1 MAREAKSLKPP
12 SPEQFS
18 KELLSSLPSLKEPKA
33 RLSVLLAEYV
43 EQHSMLQAEWQATQ
57 RKPDLE
63 DLVVTP
69 PDLNDMEE
77 LLHRWH
83 ADVLED
89 MLRLDAEPELK
100 LHWDT
105 LCQEVIASGKPF
117 GGLAHSVAEYALHR
131 LLRRQGQMRLQR
143 LSLHAIYQGSS
154 FKDRHMQKR
163 RNSGATTSPAQRALH
178 AIDSEL
184 EFGTQRLRRIRDHLC
199 GSQDCLHSMTGPR
212 DAASFMS
219 SSAWRGA
226 AIVLVRQMLLEE
238 VATKDLRHFLLQL
251 QYLGFASRTKIWR
264 KSLEHRAVMEIAS
277 EGSSGGRHRVIQ
289 SNLAPLLS
297 VPLGPTN
304 RKKLERT
311 LQEMAQGFSLGHLSM
326 QPDRGKTFAH
336 QAALCFSDIF
346 EKQQQKWQFRAYPIQ
361 SCIGVS
367 DLQSSMEDGC
377 FLRPSPWA
385 EQLPWKPNLDE
396 EFEEQRMLLDA
407 SYARRS
413 TPLRVGALNHSL
425 STAHRSKPTYARQ
438 LLDQAAALLGPDP
451 TMKGIVEVPG
461 GGCALVDSLLGNE
474 LKTLQLADCTLA
486 ARRCNE
492 KAEEPVGGP
501 GAAEFATQ
509 DQAQDKMPQ
518 HLLRA
523 YYLLRF
529 LQSRSC
535 RWRLLAVL
543 NFFRFVQRRL
553 AIASAVLTTELDEGK
568 GSSFIGRESD
578 PSQRVEEKAQDK
590 YWDISSRGLS
600 RILRHCSLPFTDDP
614 PTAGDFDPLK
624 LDRETYTSHDEDTF
638 IIKDSFGRQVLH
650 EAALN
655 DLDCLELEMLKIG
668 SYFIHKYEAT
678 RSDEREIAAVDRC
691 AVLYDLLA
699 SEVWFHTEKQHLV
712 EVYLNIFEDTTD
724 PLEQRIL
731 AQRMIDVMA
740 LRPRLDLQE
749 PYFVEAY
756 SASILLLRSRSA
768 LLKELQQHQVSCEVS
783 ASKRATSKTA
793 ERSFGRSAG
802 SSGGFNAAATPG
814 SSLRSKQG
822 MLMPGLDGG
831 LAHPQEGNTL
841 SGGIATARREGEIMC
856 ADGDKIL
863 GHNTCC
869 LVWKAELILESVHK
883 DLAQHF
889 QTPPVAST
897 QLERACY
904 VVAMEKWSQQQEPFF
919 QSELPPHEDPELH
932 LTLLQELAKRLVGIE
947 QQDRQ
952 RWRQGGP
959 TFVGEEFGKA
969 QAVPSSPVSKYSS
982 WVESI
987 SMNDMMTHSFE
998 EVASAAADPS
1008 LTLQASYQH
1017 ALGCLLAQLVEFLE
1031 LRGRLQ
1037 DTAVEVQHL
1046 QRALKEQ
1053 AMDFGSSLLP
1063 LRNISGEDANALRGN
1078 QLTAA
1083 LVTKSMGSL
1092 QASTSD
1098 ALLMQCSRQKLQ
1110 EVQQMLQHELA
1121 FRCLALACVQQNAL
1135 LLDPQVRS
1143 KELSDIS
1150 TIGLS
1155 RDAVASDGGLGVMR
1169 RLRDS
1174 LEISGHDKN
1183 HPHAKQPDQDVLAS
1197 VSNSAEVSKMSGTE
1211 DKGAA
1216 IMDMSRYAQ
1225 YLQQPARYL
1234 EPVIAVLSRIWA
1246 EMDSM
1251 REHRL
1256 LRFKLLRCSSLMAL
1270 RASCDLVTG
1279 LQVGQTSNELARMAM
1294 LLPKSLT
1301 PFTYGD
1307 RVKPLVERDGQVTNI
1322 FSLPNTFDS
1331 LQLRALPPRE
1341 FGPLAEILADRAI
1354 EKTEESTFE
1363 EELKEHLD
1371 LNINGPAIVALQV
1384 LNAVAQLFALR
1395 YAICMLEA
1403 DPVCLLE
1410 AQRNRF
1416 PSIDLEQLFRAHA
1429 HSVQERSGD
1438 PVEQS
1443 KSKPVLSSE
1452 EEEID
1457 TGDLSRAGP
1466 AYEAI
1471 EDLCADIARLVARLH
1486 ALGPENCRKSTKVLE
1501 VLQTEIRSAQRCLAA
1516 VLRRS
1521 TQRLQERGEANE
1533 AYALRQWSS
1542 LLEETN
1548 SLPPGDPP
1556 RPWFLELSPTT
1567 HGSLPA
1573 VEPCSKESKK
1583 IQESQEPC
1591 WNQQIHL
1598 HKATIP
1604 AIARLHEDALS
1615 YISHLHPSLVD
1626 WRQELPDLVVAMQ
1639 SHFVGA
1645 AFPKKRRASPRIV
1658 RLPWQMPVLPSSR
1671 LLRLPLSLNS
1681 ARRQQLSR
1689 ARSDLAERCQA
1700 LHWIY
1705 GIEQDSNYAAY
1716 AESEM
1721 FGLMLL
1727 RDRLQEVLGAGH
1739 LGWTKLPSDAE
1750 GLALLHAE
1758 LAATIPKEEPAEP
1771 IEISGALELE
1781 PNAVRSEIA
1790 AIRKQLAALVPAS
1803 AQLIWSTATERLSEE
1818 FSALVALQFRLQSV
1832 SSSNVTRTAPVPEIV
1847 SSMSRKNEDVALL
1860 TGGPFAAKL
1869 DGLQPI
1875 AELLTKSTFVRMDNN
1890 PDGEA
1895 AHVLKELQINACLE
1909 DLVFGLWSWGRLMSK
1924 NRERRTQEI
1933 LGFLDHLRNVLK
1945 FRGAAVE
1952 VQTIDEGHVLVTT
1965 PELDWLEATKESM
1978 KEKKESMEAQFRAD
1992 VAARAVRMVF
2002 EVDRVHRCQRN
2013 LKAAAGELQSRL
2025 QGEVMDQVRS
2035 TVSNFAGALSAEDGR
2050 FRESH
2055 GISGEVLQRQLRDLR
2070 EHVTSEL
2077 SALAAKNQVVQFKAS
2092 QPRQVPGLETLLPEK
2107 DTGGIDFQTLVGGM
2121 EEEENQDDGFR
2132 SPMKRRHS
2140 QNNVARRNS
2149 EVYSHV
2155 KPSVLTVSDGMYGKL
2170 AEVASRREVYDLQME
2185 LKNLRDRQLLE
2196 RIFHRFKCEAMRQHF
2211 KRKVQEQEATLESN
2225 SSLLGQFAEISRAE
2239 DAAANDFIRGAQ
2251 EVSDAEKR
2259 TEELGPLT
2267 QSNAEQKRRLAK
2279 WKKNKSKQLY
2289 HMKKGVRDH
2298 EMAGTMDV
2306 ASLLQDIQSKQ
2317 ELVKMLQQGQREFDD
2332 EVVRA
2337 TEENAVETAQVRAAM
2352 IKQRQVKDDT
2362 FKELQRLR
2370 AEMQR
2375 PDGAKNVEYWRSKVM
2390 EIRQEM
2396 KSLEEENAKLRVLLS
2411 MREHPKE
2418 D

>member
-1 MAREAKSLKPP
+1 
-12 SPEQFS
+12 
-18 KELLSSLPSLKEPKA
+18 
-33 RLSVLLAEYV
+33 
-43 EQHSMLQAEWQATQ
+43 
-57 RKPDLE
+57 
-63 DLVVTP
+63 
-69 PDLNDMEE
+69 
-77 LLHRWH
+77 
-83 ADVLED
+83 
-89 MLRLDAEPELK
+89 
-100 LHWDT
+100 
-105 LCQEVIASGKPF
+105 
-117 GGLAHSVAEYALHR
+117 
-131 LLRRQGQMRLQR
+131 
-143 LSLHAIYQGSS
+143 
-154 FKDRHMQKR
+154 
-163 RNSGATTSPAQRALH
+163 
-178 AIDSEL
+178 
-184 EFGTQRLRRIRDHLC
+184 
-199 GSQDCLHSMTGPR
+199 
-212 DAASFMS
+212 
-219 SSAWRGA
+219 
-226 AIVLVRQMLLEE
+226 
-238 VATKDLRHFLLQL
+238 
-251 QYLGFASRTKIWR
+251 
-264 KSLEHRAVMEIAS
+264 
-277 EGSSGGRHRVIQ
+277 
-289 SNLAPLLS
+289 
-297 VPLGPTN
+297 
-304 RKKLERT
+304 
-311 LQEMAQGFSLGHLSM
+311 
-326 QPDRGKTFAH
+326 
-336 QAALCFSDIF
+336 
-346 EKQQQKWQFRAYPIQ
+346 
-361 SCIGVS
+361 
-367 DLQSSMEDGC
+367 
-377 FLRPSPWA
+377 
-385 EQLPWKPNLDE
+385 
-396 EFEEQRMLLDA
+396 
-407 SYARRS
+407 
-413 TPLRVGALNHSL
+413 
-425 STAHRSKPTYARQ
+425 
-438 LLDQAAALLGPDP
+438 
-451 TMKGIVEVPG
+451 
-461 GGCALVDSLLGNE
+461 
-474 LKTLQLADCTLA
+474 
-486 ARRCNE
+486 
-492 KAEEPVGGP
+492 
-501 GAAEFATQ
+501 
-509 DQAQDKMPQ
+509 
-518 HLLRA
+518 
-523 YYLLRF
+523 
-529 LQSRSC
+529 
-535 RWRLLAVL
+535 
-543 NFFRFVQRRL
+543 
-553 AIASAVLTTELDEGK
+553 
-568 GSSFIGRESD
+568 
-578 PSQRVEEKAQDK
+578 
-590 YWDISSRGLS
+590 
-600 RILRHCSLPFTDDP
+600 
-614 PTAGDFDPLK
+614 
-624 LDRETYTSHDEDTF
+624 
-638 IIKDSFGRQVLH
+638 
-650 EAALN
+650 
-655 DLDCLELEMLKIG
+655 MLKIG

-1567 HGSLPA
+1567 QGSLPA

-1615 YISHLHPSLVD
+1615 YISQLHPSLVD